1 MSGEESYLSRLAT
14 DFLREFEMLERNS
27 NDVRWCVKVGTIV
40 NNGSSQRIPVWV
52 SNDGALVLPLRAN
65 GDTKAVVGSRI
76 RVLGNIGN
84 ILNACKTGDMGTIT
98 GIRENRE
105 DAPRSWF
112 VMLDKGC
119 DSYIFDGEFE
129 VSA

>member
-1 MSGEESYLSRLAT
+1 MSAEESYLPRLAT

-27 NDVRWCVKVGTIV
+27 NDVRWYVNVGTIV
-40 NNGSSQRIPVWV
+40 NNGSSQHIPVWV
-52 SNDGALVLPLRAN
+52 SSDGALVLPVRAN
-65 GDTKAVVGSRI
+65 GDTRAVVGSRI
-76 RVLGNIGN
+76 RMLGNM
-84 ILNACKTGDMGTIT
+84 LNACKTGDMGTIT

-119 DSYIFDGEFE
+119 DSYIFDGEFD
-129 VSA
+129 VAG